1 MILIPLAVE
10 RDGSRVRITAQH
22 VDVTVDTPGSTQFQ
36 EGKGARGDGILE
48 PRLVADGPTGRHG
61 REVTPAVLGGEFRG
75 VEGVRAEVRLDAV
88 TVVIGVSQTAEIG
101 KACRLGGRVAVFLGR
116 IIQHIVQIP
125 EVGLVSLEDVRTG
138 GRTVYII
145 RFVMDEGRTGHHV
158 ETVLPGKDL
167 VVVRKVL
174 PLIVEPC
181 VGFSPEGVCLGVRFT
196 VGVVRCLI
204 TVYVALGDAEAE
216 AAGDD
221 QALDRLEIRKQHALD
236 IDASAR
242 AVGGV
247 PLYERAA
254 ASGFV
259 DGGGGEPA
267 VLVAQE
273 TVGVLGSAGQD
284 RLVFIPVILV
294 ELAGIS
300 PIDRS
305 GRVDGHERLEGG
317 AIALLGNG
325 FGRPLFERDVVSHLK
340 PVRETVIGIQLG
352 GKPLVKILVTPDDT
366 ILVDIIERCEIMAV
380 LVTALEGQGVLG
392 TPGRSE
398 VFIEPIRIKT
408 IVIRILQHILDGI
421 TLQFLVVD
429 ELLGVQ
435 HLRLMRKRLKD
446 VFAGIGD
453 GCRSFSAL
461 LGGDENHTIARF
473 SAIDGRGSRILEDL
487 HGLDQRRV
495 EILDAADL
503 EAVHNDER
511 SDVAAV
517 GRNTTDLNSSAAS
530 RRAGVGD
537 DLDTGHLSLKGGG
550 GI

>member
-1 MILIPLAVE
+1 M
-10 RDGSRVRITAQH
+10 
-22 VDVTVDTPGSTQFQ
+22 
-36 EGKGARGDGILE
+36 
-48 PRLVADGPTGRHG
+48 
-61 REVTPAVLGGEFRG
+61 
-75 VEGVRAEVRLDAV
+75 
-88 TVVIGVSQTAEIG
+88 
-101 KACRLGGRVAVFLGR
+101 
-116 IIQHIVQIP
+116 
-125 EVGLVSLEDVRTG
+125 
-138 GRTVYII
+138 
-145 RFVMDEGRTGHHV
+145 
-158 ETVLPGKDL
+158 
-167 VVVRKVL
+167 
-174 PLIVEPC
+174 
-181 VGFSPEGVCLGVRFT
+181 
-196 VGVVRCLI
+196 
-204 TVYVALGDAEAE
+204 YVALGDAEAE

-294 ELAGIS
+294 ELAGIG

-517 GRNTTDLNSSAAS
+517 GRNTTDLDSSAAS